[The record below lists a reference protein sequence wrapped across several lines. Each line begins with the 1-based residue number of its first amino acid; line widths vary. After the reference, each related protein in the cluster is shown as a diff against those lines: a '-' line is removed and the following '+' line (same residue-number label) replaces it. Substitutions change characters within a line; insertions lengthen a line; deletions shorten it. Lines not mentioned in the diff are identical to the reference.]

1 MQNSGFGGHAG
12 RDERQVRSAKKPAAA
27 ATPWVAVR
35 KRTPKQR
42 AGAEQDVEQ
51 AKATAEEAIAARQ
64 ASYDLLETA
73 DQTVT
78 DTAGR
83 VERAR
88 RELDEALKAQV
99 EARKDRRGARAAFD
113 RADHGARD
121 AQRHLADAT
130 RRLDRLAP

>member
-12 RDERQVRSAKKPAAA
+12 RDERPVRSAKKPAAA
-27 ATPWVAVR
+27 AARSVAVR
-35 KRTPKQR
+35 KLTPEQR
-42 AGAEQDVEQ
+42 KGAEQDVDQ
-51 AKATAEEAIAARQ
+51 AKSAAEEAIAARQ

-78 DTAGR
+78 DTEGR

-88 RELDEALKAQV
+88 RELDEALQAQL

-113 RADHGARD
+113 GADQGARD

-130 RRLDRLAP
+130 ERLDRLAP